1 MRQLITP
8 KSVIAATVVASVVAA
23 GAIGALGYQSYA
35 KVQVEALEQ
44 FDSAKSQVATEISA
58 LDTLVSSAQEQITA
72 GQSLLDASAGKTLD
86 NAARDALSEAIV
98 DASAAIEQ
106 AKLKADAL
114 KGDIRQVSDVIDE
127 QLLWPPTALESAEQL
142 QQSVTSLTKD
152 LEAALKAI
160 AKHSQAVA
168 EAQVA
173 WQAEQDRI
181 AAEAAAE
188 AARKAAEAA
197 ARRAAAGGDRPLS
210 PSGGSTQPIAQA
222 APPPPPATAPTALLS
237 FAESFLRQYVS
248 PSQASIAWDPTLC
261 APGFICG
268 TTTLGAGTP
277 LITLM
282 GTDTAPA
289 NYDFGGGR
297 YVLVHEAAH
306 ARQWWTYGD
315 LLRMYNTFAPLVPTT
330 PPTPPGYSVDEWRF
344 VWPIEYMADCSTQA
358 QLGTTGTYMR
368 MVGVASCTPDQLRE
382 AARVW

>member
-23 GAIGALGYQSYA
+23 SAIGAVGYQSYA

-44 FDSAKSQVATEISA
+44 FDSAQSQVVTEISA
-58 LDTLVSSAQEQITA
+58 LDSLVSSAQEQITA

-86 NAARDALSEAIV
+86 NVARDALSEAIV

-106 AKLKADAL
+106 AQTRADAL
-114 KGDIRQVSDVIDE
+114 KGDIRQVADVIDE

-142 QQSVTSLTKD
+142 QQSVTSLTED
-152 LEAALKAI
+152 LESALEKI
-160 AKHSQAVA
+160 AKHSQAVT
-168 EAQVA
+168 EAQAA

-210 PSGGSTQPIAQA
+210 PSGGSTQPVPQA
-222 APPPPPATAPTALLS
+222 APPPPPATTPTALLS

-261 APGFICG
+261 APGYICG
-268 TTTLGAGTP
+268 TTTVGVGTP

-306 ARQWWTYGD
+306 ARQYWLYGSVSGMING
-315 LLRMYNTFAPLVPTT
+315 LLPFAPPA
-330 PPTPPGYSVDEWRF
+330 PAG
-344 VWPIEYMADCSTQA
+344 WPSGQGIWAVEYMADCSTQA

-368 MVGVASCTPDQLRE
+368 MVGVASCTPEQLRE
-382 AARVW
+382 ASRVW